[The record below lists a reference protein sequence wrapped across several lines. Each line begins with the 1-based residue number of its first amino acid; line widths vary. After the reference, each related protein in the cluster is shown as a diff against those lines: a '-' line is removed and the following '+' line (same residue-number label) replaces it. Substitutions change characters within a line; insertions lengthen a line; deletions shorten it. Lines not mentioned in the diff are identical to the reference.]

1 MKRIGFVLHSER
13 SEISEVFDEF
23 QKICA
28 DHDIEAFEYTDKSD
42 EPEVVLV
49 LGGDGTILRS
59 CELVIGTD
67 IPILGFN
74 LGRVGF
80 LAQAHPT
87 SISETIVRLK
97 QNQFNIEER
106 SLAEVTVLRETSSV
120 YRSFALNEVSVE
132 KDHHEIMIELKHFIN
147 ETVLTAWAGDGV
159 LVATPSGSTAYAF
172 SAGGPIVFPNVDCL
186 VMVPI
191 CAHALFTK
199 PIVFSMNSKYRVQV
213 HSDAGILN
221 LDGRRTFQLKYLDD
235 VIVTG
240 SNEKIRFIRFDDT
253 DFTERLVQKFRLPT
267 IGWRETRDA

>member
-23 QKICA
+23 QRICA

-267 IGWRETRDA
+267 IGWRETHDA

>member
-23 QKICA
+23 QRICA

-199 PIVFSMNSKYRVQV
+199 PIVFSMDSKYRVQV

-240 SNEKIRFIRFDDT
+240 SKEKIRFIRFDDT

>member
-199 PIVFSMNSKYRVQV
+199 PIVFSMDSKYRVQV

-267 IGWRETRDA
+267 IGWRETHDA

>member
-23 QKICA
+23 QRICA

-106 SLAEVTVLRETSSV
+106 SLAEVTVLRETSTV

-267 IGWRETRDA
+267 IGWRETHDA

>member
-199 PIVFSMNSKYRVQV
+199 PIVFSMDSKYRVQV

-240 SNEKIRFIRFDDT
+240 SKEKIRFIRFDDT

>member
-13 SEISEVFDEF
+13 SVISEVLEEF
-23 QKICA
+23 QRVCT
-28 DHDIEAFEYTDKSD
+28 DQGIESFEYTDSSD
-42 EPEVVLV
+42 APDVVIV
-49 LGGDGTILRS
+49 LGGDGTILRT

-87 SISETIVRLK
+87 SISETINRLK
-97 QNQFNIEER
+97 LNQFNIEER
-106 SLAEVTVLRETSSV
+106 SLAEVIVLRDRSSV
-120 YRSFALNEVSVE
+120 YNSFALNEVSVE
-132 KDHHEIMIELKHFIN
+132 KDHSDIMIELKHFIN
-147 ETVLTAWAGDGV
+147 DTVLTAWAGDGV
-159 LVATPSGSTAYAF
+159 IVATPSGSTAYAF
-172 SAGGPIVFPNVDCL
+172 SAGGPIVFPNVSCL

-191 CAHALFTK
+191 CAHALFAK
-199 PIVFSMNSKYRVQV
+199 PIAFSMDSKYRVQV

-221 LDGRRTFQLKYLDD
+221 LDGRRTFHLEYLDD

-240 SNEKIRFIRFDDT
+240 SDEKIRFIRFDDT

-267 IGWRETRDA
+267 IGWRETHDA

>member
-267 IGWRETRDA
+267 IGWRETHDA